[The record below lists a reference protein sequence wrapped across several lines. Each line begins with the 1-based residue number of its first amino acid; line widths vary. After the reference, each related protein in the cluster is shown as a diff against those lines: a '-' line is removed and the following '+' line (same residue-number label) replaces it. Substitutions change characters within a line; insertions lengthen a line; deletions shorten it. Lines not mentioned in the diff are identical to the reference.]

1 MIIKSQ
7 FKDYYDYVA
16 HVYGGGDPSIQYIR
30 LPFTEISKPTY
41 GSLGRDGVDVITST
55 DMLGFPRHL
64 FAHNGKYEHH
74 HLKWLSVNGYRYI
87 LVRIEPTGAWQVLD
101 EIKHPK
107 LWGSLT
113 QTCSWDGSRNT
124 TPATYHACFDKEL
137 VLISRKL
144 NAPVFTYCVG
154 VGYVSVDGEIP
165 ILKDIGFDKIA
176 NPEQLYQDI
185 SYFMGNI
192 IKESPDMMP
201 TTKMTD
207 KEKIAQH
214 GFDFKQS
221 FRHRK

>member
-1 MIIKSQ
+1 M
-7 FKDYYDYVA
+7 
-16 HVYGGGDPSIQYIR
+16 
-30 LPFTEISKPTY
+30 Y
-41 GSLGRDGVDVITST
+41 GSLGRDRVDIKTTTNMVG
-55 DMLGFPRHL
+55 LPRHL

-74 HLKWLSVNGYRYI
+74 SLKWVSVNGYRYI
-87 LVRIEPTGAWQVLD
+87 LVQIEPAGAWQVLD

-113 QTCSWDGSRNT
+113 QMYFWGVDRNT

-144 NAPVFTYCVG
+144 NAPVFTYRLDDG
-154 VGYVSVDGEIP
+154 FVSVDGEIP
-165 ILKDIGFDKIA
+165 ILKDIGIDKLIP
-176 NPEQLYQDI
+176 PEQLYQDI

-201 TTKMTD
+201 ATKMTD
-207 KEKIAQH
+207 KEKIQQH
-214 GFDFKQS
+214 GFDLKQS